1 MRGVWRTF
9 RTAIWEWN
17 EDKAPRMAAALAFY
31 TLFALTPIVV
41 ITLAVAGLV
50 FDREQALRGVLGEVG
65 RLIGPQGVEAI
76 ELLLK
81 NPPREQASWLAT
93 IAGVATL
100 LLGSTGVFVELK
112 DALNTVW
119 EVEPRPGLG
128 LWQMAR
134 DRLLSFAMVLVI
146 GFLLLVSLVT
156 SAGLAIATQAMPRYL
171 PVPGGVLELANLVI
185 SFAVVTVLFALIYK
199 VLPDAQVVWRD
210 VWLGAGVTAIL
221 FALGKT
227 LFGWYLGH
235 SSIGSSYGA
244 AGSLVI
250 VVLWTYYSALI
261 LLFGA
266 ELSHAVAAHRGRADI
281 PGDKAVHVSEHA
293 RQQQG
298 IPHGSPPPEA

>member
-1 MRGVWRTF
+1 MRGVWKVF
-9 RTAIWEWN
+9 RTAIWELN

-41 ITLAVAGLV
+41 IALAVAGLV
-50 FDREQALRGVLGEVG
+50 FDREQAVRGVLGEVG

-93 IAGVATL
+93 VAGLATL

-112 DALNTVW
+112 DALNTIW

-128 LWQMAR
+128 LWQMVR
-134 DRLLSFAMVLVI
+134 DRVLSFAMVLVI
-146 GFLLLVSLVT
+146 GFLLMVSLVT
-156 SAGLAIATQAMPRYL
+156 TAMLAVVTTSMPRYL
-171 PVPGGVLELANLVI
+171 PVPAGVLESANLLI
-185 SFAVVTVLFALIYK
+185 SFAVVIVLFALIYK

-210 VWLGAGVTAIL
+210 VWLGAGVTALL

-266 ELSHAVAAHRGRADI
+266 EVTHAVAAHRGHADV
-281 PGDKAVHVSEHA
+281 PSENAVHVSEHA
-293 RQQQG
+293 REQQG
-298 IPHGSPPPEA
+298 IPHGSPPPEK